1 MIASNRLLLVSR
13 IVTAIAMVALATTDP
28 FEPGFQLET
37 DDVVALAFAIYS
49 LGVALVALRSW
60 YLDFRMSGFLVY
72 LDAAFFVALVLLSHS
87 NHDATV
93 ASLYTLLAH
102 IIFTSVI
109 RWTARPM
116 LALAFFAA
124 LIVVWGI
131 DIFVVE
137 IDVDAV
143 DHGYAV
149 RSLML
154 AMLGA
159 GLVFWLA
166 RQIALFPPRRLRI
179 AQAEAGLPLT
189 AAALPY
195 VETMLEASGSMLCW
209 SDRNDGRVLVY
220 AHEHQ
225 PRSRCW
231 LTAGVP
237 EAGEAGEPRGAVRG
251 EAELDLGYFDPRRDL
266 VPMLFDLRRPR
277 ALVMRDGVIEAVP
290 SATLRSRRLFEALGI
305 VSGLCMP
312 IVTAEGTD
320 WIVLTGIPLLG
331 WGHLDQSVAVAREV
345 AEEVDARLS
354 ADRRRDAA
362 LARLRHA
369 VARDLHDSVA
379 HSLAGAKY
387 VLMGLRSKIAGDD
400 RAVAEIDTIRSALDA
415 EQQNVRKLIEQLRES
430 DPDSDAR
437 DFIADLQAIVPHLA
451 KRWQTAISVVRS
463 DYRVIVPTT
472 LSIEMQQLVREAVSN
487 SARHGAASRIEIACR
502 VRSARIELIV
512 TDNGS
517 GLTDPDVEQPRSLS
531 ERVAELGGD
540 VAIDSRPG
548 QMSVAMRFP
557 ATPQRDMSSVV

>member
-13 IVTAIAMVALATTDP
+13 IVTAIALVALATTDP
-28 FEPGFQLET
+28 FEPGFQLEV
-37 DDVVALAFAIYS
+37 DDVTALAFAIYS

-60 YLDFRMSGFLVY
+60 YLDFRMSGVLVY
-72 LDAAFFVALVLLSHS
+72 ADAAFFVALVLLSQT

-109 RWTARPM
+109 RWSARPM
-116 LALAFFAA
+116 LALALFAA
-124 LIVVWGI
+124 LVGVWTV
-131 DIFVVE
+131 DIFTVE
-137 IDVDAV
+137 IGVGAL

-166 RQIALFPPRRLRI
+166 RQIASFPPRRLRI
-179 AQAEAGLPLT
+179 AHAEAGLPLT

-195 VETMLEASGSMLCW
+195 VEMMLEASQSVLCW
-209 SDRNDGRVLVY
+209 ADRHDGRVFV
-220 AHEHQ
+220 HTHQ
-225 PRSRCW
+225 RARRARRGPMGGPGD
-231 LTAGVP
+231 TAV
-237 EAGEAGEPRGAVRG
+237 EADATGGEVRG

-266 VPMLFDLRRPR
+266 VPMLFDLRRPH
-277 ALVMRDGVIEAVP
+277 ALVMRGGAIAAVP

-305 VSGLCMP
+305 GSGLCMP
-312 IVTAEGTD
+312 VVTAEGTD

-331 WGHLDQSVAVAREV
+331 WGHLDQSAAVGREV
-345 AEEVDARLS
+345 AEEVDARLL

-387 VLMGLRSKIAGDD
+387 LLMGLRSRIGGDD
-400 RAVAEIDTIRSALDA
+400 RAVAEIDTIRAALDA

-437 DFIADLQAIVPHLA
+437 DFIADLQAIVPVLA
-451 KRWQTAISVVRS
+451 QRWQAAIKVVES

-487 SARHGAASRIEIACR
+487 SARHGAATAIEIACR
-502 VRSARIELIV
+502 VRAGWIELSV
-512 TDNGS
+512 TDNGT
-517 GLTDPDVEQPRSLS
+517 GLAEPDLDQPRSLS
-531 ERVAELGGD
+531 ERVAELGGEI
-540 VAIDSRPG
+540 AMQSRPG
-548 QMSVAMRFP
+548 RMQITMRFP
-557 ATPQRDMSSVV
+557 RVPIQGNIS